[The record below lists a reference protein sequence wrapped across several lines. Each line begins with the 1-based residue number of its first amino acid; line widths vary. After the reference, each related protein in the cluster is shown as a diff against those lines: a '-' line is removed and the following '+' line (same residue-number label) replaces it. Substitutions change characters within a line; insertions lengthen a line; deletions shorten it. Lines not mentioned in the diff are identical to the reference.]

1 MPPYQSNFER
11 LRTTLMG
18 GKADRVP
25 LMELAIDRKIMGEFL
40 KRPIQSPLDLV
51 DFAWQAGY
59 DYVKLSPQIEFNPDH
74 VQPREGLRQ
83 TSATPSD
90 LARSWHS
97 EGQGIITTIEDFEK
111 FRWPQLNE
119 VSYQAF
125 EEIQSGLP
133 PELKIIGQYG
143 DIFTWVWHFMG
154 FETFSFALIENPAL
168 VRLLFDKIGA
178 IELELFKTM
187 ADFPN
192 LGALFYSDDIAFGS
206 SLFMSPQVFRTY
218 LFPWMQQIAAI
229 CRAKQIP
236 FIYHTD
242 GKIWD
247 VMDDLHQIGV
257 NALQPLEPQAIDIR
271 QVKKEYGHKF
281 CLIGNVDVDLLSR
294 GTPTEV
300 TEVARGL
307 IKEIG
312 VNGGYCL
319 GSGNTVPA
327 YVPYENFYAMLTAG
341 WKYGGY
347 E

>member
-11 LRTTLMG
+11 LRTTLLG

-40 KRPIQSPLDLV
+40 KRPIQTPRDLV
-51 DFAWQAGY
+51 DFALQAGY
-59 DYVKLSPQIEFNPDH
+59 DYVKLSPQIDFNPDH
-74 VQPREGLRQ
+74 IQPREGLRQ
-83 TSATPSD
+83 TSATQTD
-90 LARSWHS
+90 QARSWHS
-97 EGQGIITTIEDFEK
+97 EGQGIITTIADFEK
-111 FRWPQLNE
+111 YHWPQLNE

-133 PELKIIGQYG
+133 PEIKIVGQYG

-154 FETFSFALIENPAL
+154 FETFSFALIENPEL
-168 VRLLFDKIGA
+168 IQLLFDKIGA
-178 IELELFKTM
+178 IELKLFKTM

-192 LGALFYSDDIAFGS
+192 VGALFYSDDIAFGS
-206 SLFMSPQVFRTY
+206 SLLMSPQVFRTY

-242 GKIWD
+242 GKIWE
-247 VMDDLHQIGV
+247 VMDDLYQLGV

-294 GTPTEV
+294 GAPAQV

-307 IKEIG
+307 IKDVGTE
-312 VNGGYCL
+312 GGYCL

-327 YVPYENFYAMLTAG
+327 YVPFENFYAMLTAG
-341 WKYGGY
+341 WKYGRC